1 MQVSFKKWKH
11 LHFVQV
17 GVMNAVLVSDG
28 NIFFLWG
35 HERWHLSPR
44 HDFDPDRANKKAGS
58 SYTRHMR
65 AANCVSGYSGQIAD
79 TLSLKVQC

>member
-1 MQVSFKKWKH
+1 MQEWKH

-44 HDFDPDRANKKAGS
+44 HDFDPTEPIKRPGHP
-58 SYTRHMR
+58 TP
-65 AANCVSGYSGQIAD
+65 D
-79 TLSLKVQC
+79 TCELPIVCQVIRVRSLTLCH

>member
-28 NIFFLWG
+28 NIFFLWD

-44 HDFDPDRANKKAGS
+44 HDFDPDRANKKGWVILDQTHASCQLCVRLFGS
-58 SYTRHMR
+58 D
-65 AANCVSGYSGQIAD
+65 C
-79 TLSLKVQC
+79 